1 MKKPPHP
8 GEIIREEVIRPLG
21 LSVTAAAGAL
31 GVTRQALSAFLN
43 ERSDLSPE
51 MALRIGVALGPRAEV
66 MMGIQTDYDM
76 ARARA
81 RLPEVAAT
89 VRRSLEILTVAEESG
104 FFPAYGERT
113 LEAGDCMDQEPG
125 IRHRVLDYSDDL
137 EVLEIT
143 IPAGFGTA
151 TTAA

>member
-1 MKKPPHP
+1 MSISSTTTNEATVGPMKDPPHP

-51 MALRIGVALGPRAEV
+51 MALRIEVALGPKAEV
-66 MMGIQTDYDM
+66 MMGIQTDYAM

-81 RLPEVAAT
+81 RLPEITAT
-89 VRRSLEILTVAEESG
+89 VRRIARSRS
-104 FFPAYGERT
+104 
-113 LEAGDCMDQEPG
+113 
-125 IRHRVLDYSDDL
+125 
-137 EVLEIT
+137 
-143 IPAGFGTA
+143 
-151 TTAA
+151 